1 MSLVKGYIKKPH
13 LLLSLVLLLAVIGG
27 VGFFKLPVNLFPDS
41 ERPQISIVTMW
52 PGASADDVSGDVSR
66 VIEKEV
72 KTIELVRRVTSTS
85 NDEVSVVTAEFEYQK
100 GLDSAATDVS
110 NALNK
115 IRPLLPPDIRPFQVY
130 KVSSA
135 TPAVLVLALSPKEGS
150 GLDLSMVR
158 QLAQNPIKEALLRL
172 PDVANVEVFGGY
184 QPVVSVVLD
193 PDKLQAHRLSPGQ
206 VVAALAAWNRNTPEG
221 LLVTDTTHFL
231 LKSQS
236 QLLRPEEAGS
246 IVIGGAP
253 GPPVYLRDVATVKR
267 GVQERMSAYHGNG
280 SRRSASRSSAP
291 SRASPCPRSR
301 P

>member
-1 MSLVKGYIKKPH
+1 MSLVQGYVKKPH
-13 LLLSLVLLLAVIGG
+13 LLLSVVLLLAVVGI

-41 ERPQISIVTMW
+41 ERPQISVVTVW

-206 VVAALAAWNRNTPEG
+206 VVAALSAWNRNTPEG
-221 LLVTDTTHFL
+221 LLITGSTHIL
-231 LKSQS
+231 LKSQGE
-236 QLLRPEEAGS
+236 LVRP
-246 IVIGGAP
+246 
-253 GPPVYLRDVATVKR
+253 
-267 GVQERMSAYHGNG
+267 
-280 SRRSASRSSAP
+280 
-291 SRASPCPRSR
+291 
-301 P
+301 